1 MERSVRLAARG
12 VSRSCASLPDL
23 ESTMKDLTPRH
34 IQKDESDWLGIKPG
48 WYGAKVNGTLVT
60 GPWAS
65 SEECLKKIGQLPE
78 PALQT
83 H

>member
-1 MERSVRLAARG
+1 MERSVRLGHAGRFLLLREL
-12 VSRSCASLPDL
+12 SDL
-23 ESTMKDLTPRH
+23 EPMMKNLSPRH
-34 IQKDESDWLGIKPG
+34 IQKDESDWLGITPG

-65 SEECLKKIGQLPE
+65 SEQCQKEIDQLPE
-78 PALQT
+78 PALPS

>member
-1 MERSVRLAARG
+1 
-12 VSRSCASLPDL
+12 
-23 ESTMKDLTPRH
+23 MKNPTSRH
-34 IQKDESDWLGIKPG
+34 IQKDESARLGIKHG

-65 SEECLKKIGQLPE
+65 SEECLQKISQLPE